1 MQRFVG
7 KTASDIRNHPML
19 LTVPEM
25 FFAFLSVFTCLL
37 YMDGVMPDSIPPEMQ
52 RLFLLSFLFIGLMRF
67 FRAEG
72 NRYRN
77 PSPALRRLDFT
88 AAAICAV
95 SCVLLLF
102 RSDPDMQTWV
112 CRVFLL
118 ITLTR
123 RVLSVIQDPRWHNIL
138 VNIALAALTVYYT
151 IEVWIPGRTWVGVC
165 DTMLLAAWLSLFD
178 IMTYVFSRVRLELLR
193 KIARETYGAEI
204 LFGLVMLIITFSLV
218 LKITE
223 NGIQSYRDALW
234 YCFALVTTI
243 GLGDIS
249 AVSDLGRI
257 ISVILGIYGIIVVAL
272 ITSIIV
278 NFYGEIKKTGTG
290 QRTDRTGKD

>member
-1 MQRFVG
+1 MQRIVG
-7 KTASDIRNHPML
+7 KTASDIRKHPML
-19 LTVPEM
+19 LIVPEM
-25 FFAFLSVFTCLL
+25 LFAFLSIFTCLL
-37 YMDGVMPDSIPPEMQ
+37 YIDGVKPDDIPPDMQ
-52 RLFLLSFLFIGLMRF
+52 RMFLLSFLFIGLMQF
-67 FRAEG
+67 FRAAG

-77 PSPALRRLDFT
+77 PSSALRRLDFT
-88 AAAICAV
+88 AAAVCAV

-102 RSDPDMQTWV
+102 RSDPVMQTWV

-118 ITLTR
+118 MTLAR
-123 RVLSVIQDPRWHNIL
+123 RVLSVIQDPRWHSIL

-151 IEVWIPGRTWVGVC
+151 IELWIPGSTWVGVC

-278 NFYGEIKKTGTG
+278 NFYGEIKKTKASEE
-290 QRTDRTGKD
+290 TDK

>member
-1 MQRFVG
+1 M
-7 KTASDIRNHPML
+7 
-19 LTVPEM
+19 
-25 FFAFLSVFTCLL
+25 
-37 YMDGVMPDSIPPEMQ
+37 
-52 RLFLLSFLFIGLMRF
+52 
-67 FRAEG
+67 
-72 NRYRN
+72 
-77 PSPALRRLDFT
+77 
-88 AAAICAV
+88 
-95 SCVLLLF
+95 
-102 RSDPDMQTWV
+102 
-112 CRVFLL
+112 
-118 ITLTR
+118 TLAR
-123 RVLSVIQDPRWHNIL
+123 RVLSVIQDPRWHSIL

-151 IEVWIPGRTWVGVC
+151 IELWIPGSTWVGVC

-278 NFYGEIKKTGTG
+278 NFYGEIKKTKASEE
-290 QRTDRTGKD
+290 TDK

>member
-1 MQRFVG
+1 MKKIPRE
-7 KTASDIRNHPML
+7 TASDIRKHPML
-19 LTVPEM
+19 LTVSEIV
-25 FFAFLSVFTCLL
+25 FAALSIFTCLL
-37 YMDGVMPDSIPPEMQ
+37 YTDGVRPDHIPPEMQ

-67 FRAEG
+67 FRAAG

-77 PSPALRRLDFT
+77 PSPALRRLDFA

-95 SCVLLLF
+95 SCALLLF
-102 RSDPDMQTWV
+102 RSDPVMQTWV

-118 ITLTR
+118 TTLAR
-123 RVLSVIQDPRWHNIL
+123 RVLSVIQNPRWHNIL
-138 VNIALAALTVYYT
+138 VNIALAAMTVYYT
-151 IEVWIPGRTWVGVC
+151 IGLWITGSAWVGVC
-165 DTMLLAAWLSLFD
+165 DCMQMAAWLSLVNIF
-178 IMTYVFSRVRLELLR
+178 TYVFSRVRLDLLR

-223 NGIQSYRDALW
+223 NGMSYRDALW

-278 NFYGEIKKTGTG
+278 NFYGEIKK
-290 QRTDRTGKD
+290 DRTGQETDLTVKD

>member
-1 MQRFVG
+1 MKRIPRE
-7 KTASDIRNHPML
+7 TASDIRKHPML

-25 FFAFLSVFTCLL
+25 IFATLSIFTCLL
-37 YMDGVMPDSIPPEMQ
+37 YTEGIRPDYIPPEMQ

-67 FRAEG
+67 FRAAG
-72 NRYRN
+72 NRYCN
-77 PSPALRRLDFT
+77 PSPALRWLDFA

-95 SCVLLLF
+95 SCALLMF
-102 RSDPDMQTWV
+102 RNDPVMQTWV

-118 ITLTR
+118 TTLAR
-123 RVLSVIQDPRWHNIL
+123 RVLSVIQNPRWHNIL

-151 IEVWIPGRTWVGVC
+151 IELWITDGTWVGVFDC
-165 DTMLLAAWLSLFD
+165 MQVAAWLSLVS
-178 IMTYVFSRVRLELLR
+178 IMTYVFSRVRLDLLR

-204 LFGLVMLIITFSLV
+204 LFGLVILIITFSLV

-223 NGIQSYRDALW
+223 NGMSYRDALW

-257 ISVILGIYGIIVVAL
+257 ISVILGVYGIIVVAL

-278 NFYGEIKKTGTG
+278 NFYGEIKKAGTG
-290 QRTDRTGKD
+290 QETDLTVKD

>member
-1 MQRFVG
+1 
-7 KTASDIRNHPML
+7 
-19 LTVPEM
+19 
-25 FFAFLSVFTCLL
+25 
-37 YMDGVMPDSIPPEMQ
+37 
-52 RLFLLSFLFIGLMRF
+52 
-67 FRAEG
+67 
-72 NRYRN
+72 
-77 PSPALRRLDFT
+77 
-88 AAAICAV
+88 
-95 SCVLLLF
+95 
-102 RSDPDMQTWV
+102 MQTWV

-118 ITLTR
+118 TTLAR
-123 RVLSVIQDPRWHNIL
+123 RVLSVIQNPRWHNIL

-151 IEVWIPGRTWVGVC
+151 IELWITDGTWVGVFDC
-165 DTMLLAAWLSLFD
+165 MQVAAWLSLFS
-178 IMTYVFSRVRLELLR
+178 IMTYVFSRVRLDLLR

-223 NGIQSYRDALW
+223 NEILSYKDALW

-257 ISVILGIYGIIVVAL
+257 ISVILGVYGIIVVAL

-278 NFYGEIKKTGTG
+278 NFYGEIKKAGTG
-290 QRTDRTGKD
+290 QETDLTVKD

>member
-1 MQRFVG
+1 MQRIVG
-7 KTASDIRNHPML
+7 KTASDIRKHPML

-25 FFAFLSVFTCLL
+25 LFAFLSIFTCLL
-37 YMDGVMPDSIPPEMQ
+37 YIDGVMPDDIPPDMQ
-52 RLFLLSFLFIGLMRF
+52 RMFLLSFLFIGLMQF
-67 FRAEG
+67 FRAAG

-77 PSPALRRLDFT
+77 PSSALRRLDFT
-88 AAAICAV
+88 AAAVCAV

-102 RSDPDMQTWV
+102 RSDPVMQTWV

-118 ITLTR
+118 MTLVR
-123 RVLSVIQDPRWHNIL
+123 RVLSVIQDPRWHSIL

-151 IEVWIPGRTWVGVC
+151 IELWIPGSTWVGVC

-278 NFYGEIKKTGTG
+278 NFYGEIKKTKASEE
-290 QRTDRTGKD
+290 TDK

>member
-7 KTASDIRNHPML
+7 KTASDIRKHPML

-25 FFAFLSVFTCLL
+25 LFAFLSIFTCLL
-37 YMDGVMPDSIPPEMQ
+37 YIDGVMPDNIPPEMQ
-52 RLFLLSFLFIGLMRF
+52 RLFLLSFLFVGLMRL
-67 FRAEG
+67 FRAAG
-72 NRYRN
+72 NRYRS
-77 PSPALRRLDFT
+77 PSPAMRWLDFT
-88 AAAICAV
+88 AAAVCAV

-102 RSDPDMQTWV
+102 RSDPVMQTWV

-118 ITLTR
+118 MTLAR
-123 RVLSVIQDPRWHNIL
+123 RVLSVIQDPRWHSIL

-151 IEVWIPGRTWVGVC
+151 IELWIPGSTWVGVC

-278 NFYGEIKKTGTG
+278 NFYGEIKKTKASEE
-290 QRTDRTGKD
+290 TDK

>member
-7 KTASDIRNHPML
+7 KTASDIRKHPML

-25 FFAFLSVFTCLL
+25 LFAFLSIFTCLL
-37 YMDGVMPDSIPPEMQ
+37 YIDGVMPDNIPPEMQ
-52 RLFLLSFLFIGLMRF
+52 RLFLLSFLFIGLMRL
-67 FRAEG
+67 FRAAG
-72 NRYRN
+72 NRYR
-77 PSPALRRLDFT
+77 SPLPAMRRLDFT
-88 AAAICAV
+88 AAVICAV
-95 SCVLLLF
+95 SCMLLLF
-102 RSDPDMQTWV
+102 RSDPVMQTWV
-112 CRVFLL
+112 CRVFVLM
-118 ITLTR
+118 TLAR

-138 VNIALAALTVYYT
+138 VNTALAALTVYYA
-151 IEVWIPGRTWVGVC
+151 IELWVTGSAWVGVC
-165 DTMLLAAWLSLFD
+165 DSMLLAAWLSLFN
-178 IMTYVFSRVRLELLR
+178 IFTYVFSRVRLELLR

-223 NGIQSYRDALW
+223 NGMSYRDALW

-278 NFYGEIKKTGTG
+278 NFYGEIKK
-290 QRTDRTGKD
+290 DRTGQETDLTVKD

>member
-1 MQRFVG
+1 MKRIPRE
-7 KTASDIRNHPML
+7 TASDIRKHPMF
-19 LTVPEM
+19 LTIPEIV
-25 FFAFLSVFTCLL
+25 FAALSIFTCLL
-37 YMDGVMPDSIPPEMQ
+37 YTDGVRPDHIPPEMQ

-67 FRAEG
+67 FRAAG

-77 PSPALRRLDFT
+77 PSPALRRLDFA

-95 SCVLLLF
+95 SCALLMF
-102 RSDPDMQTWV
+102 RSDPVMQVWV
-112 CRVFLL
+112 CRLFLFV
-118 ITLTR
+118 TLAR

-151 IEVWIPGRTWVGVC
+151 IELWVTGGAWVGVFDC
-165 DTMLLAAWLSLFD
+165 MQMAAWLSLFN
-178 IMTYVFSRVRLELLR
+178 IMTYVFSRVRLDLLR

-204 LFGLVMLIITFSLV
+204 LFGLVILIITFSLV

-223 NGIQSYRDALW
+223 NGISYRDALW

-257 ISVILGIYGIIVVAL
+257 ISVILGVYGIIVVAL

-278 NFYGEIKKTGTG
+278 NFYGEIKKAGTG
-290 QRTDRTGKD
+290 QETDLTVKD

>member
-7 KTASDIRNHPML
+7 KTASDIRKHPML

-25 FFAFLSVFTCLL
+25 LFAFLSIFTCLL
-37 YMDGVMPDSIPPEMQ
+37 YIDGVMPDNIPPEMQ
-52 RLFLLSFLFIGLMRF
+52 RLFLLSFLFIGLMRL
-67 FRAEG
+67 FRAAG
-72 NRYRN
+72 NRYR
-77 PSPALRRLDFT
+77 SPLPAMRRLDFT
-88 AAAICAV
+88 AAVICAV
-95 SCVLLLF
+95 SCMLLLF
-102 RSDPDMQTWV
+102 RSDPVMQTWV
-112 CRVFLL
+112 CRVFVLM
-118 ITLTR
+118 TLAR

-138 VNIALAALTVYYT
+138 VNTALAALTVYYA
-151 IEVWIPGRTWVGVC
+151 IELWVTGSAWVGVC
-165 DTMLLAAWLSLFD
+165 DSMLLAAWLSLFN
-178 IMTYVFSRVRLELLR
+178 IFTYVFSRVRLELLR

-223 NGIQSYRDALW
+223 NGMSYRDALW

-278 NFYGEIKKTGTG
+278 NFYGEIKKARTG
-290 QRTDRTGKD
+290 QETDLTVKD

>member
-1 MQRFVG
+1 MKRIPRE
-7 KTASDIRNHPML
+7 TASDIRKHPMF
-19 LTVPEM
+19 LTIPEIV
-25 FFAFLSVFTCLL
+25 FATLSIFTCLL
-37 YMDGVMPDSIPPEMQ
+37 YTDGVRPDHIPPEMQ

-67 FRAEG
+67 FRAAG

-77 PSPALRRLDFT
+77 PSPALRRLDFA

-95 SCVLLLF
+95 SCALLMF
-102 RSDPDMQTWV
+102 RSDPVMQVWV
-112 CRVFLL
+112 CRLFLFV
-118 ITLTR
+118 TLAR

-151 IEVWIPGRTWVGVC
+151 IELWVTGGAWVGVFDC
-165 DTMLLAAWLSLFD
+165 MQMAAWLSLFN
-178 IMTYVFSRVRLELLR
+178 IMTYVFSRVRLDLLR

-204 LFGLVMLIITFSLV
+204 LFGLVILIITFSLV

-223 NGIQSYRDALW
+223 NGMSYRDALW

-257 ISVILGIYGIIVVAL
+257 ISVILGVYGIIVVAL

-278 NFYGEIKKTGTG
+278 NFYGEIKKAGTG
-290 QRTDRTGKD
+290 QETDLTVKD

>member
-1 MQRFVG
+1 MQRIAG
-7 KTASDIRNHPML
+7 KTASDIRKHPML

-25 FFAFLSVFTCLL
+25 LFAFLSIFTCLL
-37 YMDGVMPDSIPPEMQ
+37 YIDGVMPDDIPPDMQ
-52 RLFLLSFLFIGLMRF
+52 RMFLLSFLFIGLMRF
-67 FRAEG
+67 FRAAG

-77 PSPALRRLDFT
+77 PSSALRRLDFT
-88 AAAICAV
+88 AAAVCAV

-102 RSDPDMQTWV
+102 RSDPVMQTWV

-118 ITLTR
+118 MTLAR
-123 RVLSVIQDPRWHNIL
+123 RVLSVIQDPRWHSIL

-151 IEVWIPGRTWVGVC
+151 IELWIPGSTWVGVC

-278 NFYGEIKKTGTG
+278 NFYGEIKKTKASEE
-290 QRTDRTGKD
+290 TDK